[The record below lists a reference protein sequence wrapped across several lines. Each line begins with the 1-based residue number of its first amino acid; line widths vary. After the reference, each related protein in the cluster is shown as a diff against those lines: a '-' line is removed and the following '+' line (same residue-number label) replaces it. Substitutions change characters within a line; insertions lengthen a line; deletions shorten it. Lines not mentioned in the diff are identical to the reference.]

1 MGELPGG
8 VAEVPA
14 GAGREWLVNCSE
26 RPATLAPGRAQK
38 HFHTASPEGAAVRK
52 CFCVTFSQES
62 NKEVVD
68 CGQLW

>member
-38 HFHTASPEGAAVRK
+38 HFHTASPEGAAV
-52 CFCVTFSQES
+52 
-62 NKEVVD
+62 
-68 CGQLW
+68 